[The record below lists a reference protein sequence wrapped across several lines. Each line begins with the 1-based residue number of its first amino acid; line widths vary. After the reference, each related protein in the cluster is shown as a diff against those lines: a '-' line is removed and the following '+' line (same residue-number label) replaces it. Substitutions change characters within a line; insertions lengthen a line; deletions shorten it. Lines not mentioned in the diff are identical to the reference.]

1 MILNVNF
8 WIFPFAVEFEKNK
21 YQFKIAKD
29 VIASVVRQLS
39 GVVVIFVS
47 HKSPRKIFGSEPQY
61 NFKKYNSN
69 IFTLLR

>member
-29 VIASVVRQLS
+29 VIASVVMKDTLEVYYQAALWRS
-39 GVVVIFVS
+39 G
-47 HKSPRKIFGSEPQY
+47 
-61 NFKKYNSN
+61 N
-69 IFTLLR
+69 ICFSQIT